1 MDSMYAQDLSNRLMA
16 LRCETTADPTQGP
29 GAASELSTMI
39 DSLLNDL
46 TSKFTAVANELTA
59 KMDDMSRRID
69 NLEQSLTEQE
79 TQEAKSD
86 AGASVEG
93 TSSGT

>member
-1 MDSMYAQDLSNRLMA
+1 
-16 LRCETTADPTQGP
+16 
-29 GAASELSTMI
+29 MI

-69 NLEQSLTEQE
+69 NLEQSLSAQE
-79 TQEAKSD
+79 TEGEKDKIEAP
-86 AGASVEG
+86 AEG
-93 TSSGT
+93 SGVQG